1 MDYNQSSPDS
11 SKDTSSLSNESKPK
25 EASAI
30 SYPTSSNES
39 EPKEASAIS
48 YPTSSNHSIQSIR
61 SDHYEYFEDLPSGL
75 KSKSPLFIFFL
86 VFIEVFRL
94 GDCLHLADG

>member
-11 SKDTSSLSNESKPK
+11 SKDTSSLSNESK
-25 EASAI
+25 
-30 SYPTSSNES
+30 
-39 EPKEASAIS
+39 PKEASAIS